1 MGRKKIV
8 KEKELLAAIADS
20 RGFYSVIAERLG
32 VAWATVKS
40 AVEESDAAQLAIRAE
55 EEKTL
60 DFVEGKAIARIK
72 ADDGAMIRFYL
83 ATKGKKRGYTYE
95 ERIEDNDAE
104 NDEPLQVIC
113 DGEEVDPQP
122 INAETETA
130 QPNAE
135 ADA

>member
-1 MGRKKIV
+1 MQYLRNSRGATMGRKKIV

-83 ATKGKKRGYTYE
+83 ATKGKKRGYTYDE
-95 ERIEDNDAE
+95 TTATAE
-104 NDEPLQVIC
+104 AAIADTEVNISVNGGEPA
-113 DGEEVDPQP
+113 P
-122 INAETETA
+122 
-130 QPNAE
+130 AE

>member
-83 ATKGKKRGYTYE
+83 ATKGKKRGYTY
-95 ERIEDNDAE
+95 DDTTATAE
-104 NDEPLQVIC
+104 AAIADTEVNISVNGGEPA
-113 DGEEVDPQP
+113 P
-122 INAETETA
+122 
-130 QPNAE
+130 AE

>member
-83 ATKGKKRGYTYE
+83 ATKGRQRGYTYE
-95 ERIEDNDAE
+95 EEEPAHGIESDDNELKIVIEDG
-104 NDEPLQVIC
+104 DE
-113 DGEEVDPQP
+113 
-122 INAETETA
+122 
-130 QPNAE
+130 
-135 ADA
+135 

>member
-83 ATKGKKRGYTYE
+83 ATKGKKRGYTYDE
-95 ERIEDNDAE
+95 TTATAE
-104 NDEPLQVIC
+104 AAIADT
-113 DGEEVDPQP
+113 EVNISVNGGAPAP
-122 INAETETA
+122 
-130 QPNAE
+130 AE

>member
-40 AVEESDAAQLAIRAE
+40 AIEESSAAQIAIKAE

-83 ATKGKKRGYTYE
+83 ATKGKKRGYTYDE
-95 ERIEDNDAE
+95 KLEADDSAEDNTL
-104 NDEPLQVIC
+104 NVIC
-113 DGEEVDPQP
+113 DGEEVDPIDP
-122 INAETETA
+122 KTA
-130 QPNAE
+130 DGDE
-135 ADA
+135 

>member
-83 ATKGKKRGYTYE
+83 ATKGKKRGYTY
-95 ERIEDNDAE
+95 
-104 NDEPLQVIC
+104 DE
-113 DGEEVDPQP
+113 
-122 INAETETA
+122 TTA
-130 QPNAE
+130 TAE
-135 ADA
+135 AAIADTEVNISVNGGEPAPAEEDE

>member
-1 MGRKKIV
+1 MQYLRNSRGATMGRKKIV

-83 ATKGKKRGYTYE
+83 ATKGKKRGYTY
-95 ERIEDNDAE
+95 
-104 NDEPLQVIC
+104 DE
-113 DGEEVDPQP
+113 
-122 INAETETA
+122 TTA
-130 QPNAE
+130 TAE
-135 ADA
+135 AAIADTEVNISVNGGEPAPAEATE